1 MDDVKTAEQEPVEQE
16 QPRTVH
22 HALADMHHEIDA
34 LVHASPSGTESAV
47 VRMRAHLRELRDF
60 LDPNSA
66 QAKADA
72 AKAQETKAAQVQAVA
87 DGRAADEARARALT
101 QGQNIQPQPR
111 RDATG

>member
-1 MDDVKTAEQEPVEQE
+1 MTDVKTSEQEPVEQE

-47 VRMRAHLRELRDF
+47 VRLRRHLREVRDF
-60 LDPNSA
+60 VDPNSP

-72 AKAQETKAAQVQAVA
+72 VKAQAKSAADVNARASEQAAAQRPV
-87 DGRAADEARARALT
+87 
-101 QGQNIQPQPR
+101 
-111 RDATG
+111 